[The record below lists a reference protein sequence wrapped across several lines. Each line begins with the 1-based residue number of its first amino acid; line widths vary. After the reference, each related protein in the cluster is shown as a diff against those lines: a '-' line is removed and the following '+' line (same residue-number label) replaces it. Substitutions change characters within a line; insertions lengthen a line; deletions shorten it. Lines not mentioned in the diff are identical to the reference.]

1 MRHDKEFSA
10 SLAMLTSQQREDL
23 AGGFRIEV
31 SRGFVREHDRGTV
44 REGPGD
50 RHALRLPAGE
60 LLGLA

>member
-1 MRHDKEFSA
+1 
-10 SLAMLTSQQREDL
+10 MLTSQQREDL